1 MIKVNDLSKGYS
13 RKPVINN
20 ISLCVNKGEIHG
32 LIGENSAGKTTLIK
46 CMVGLYKPDN
56 GSVTLDG
63 KDVYDNTN
71 AKERIAYIADTPDF
85 VPIYSVKRVVAMYRN
100 FYKNFSIDKFNE
112 YNKVFEIPL
121 KANAMMLSKGQ
132 KMRLNIMLELSKGAE
147 FVIMDEPTSG
157 LDPIARSNFFD
168 MVIREV
174 EENGTGILI
183 SSHNLDGLEKICDTI
198 SVIKNGVIESNM
210 TLEETKSGI
219 KRVNAVFE
227 NGLPQEIMSMENV
240 CNITNTGKIYSFVVR
255 NEEDGFE
262 DKLKS
267 MGAMFTEIVELS
279 LEDYFI
285 SLDLFE
291 KKQEGK

>member
-1 MIKVNDLSKGYS
+1 MIKINDLNKGYGK
-13 RKPVINN
+13 KPVIKN

-46 CMVGLYKPDN
+46 CIVGLYKPDN

-63 KDVYDNTN
+63 KDTYDNVE

-85 VPIYSVKRVVAMYRN
+85 IPIYRVKRVVSMYRN
-100 FYKNFSIDKFNE
+100 FYKNFSIEKFNE
-112 YNKVFEIPL
+112 YNKVFNIPL
-121 KANAMMLSKGQ
+121 NANAMMLSKGQ
-132 KMRLNIMLELSKGAE
+132 KMRLSIMLELSRGAD
-147 FVIMDEPTSG
+147 FIIMDEPTGG

-168 MVIREV
+168 MVISEV
-174 EENGTGILI
+174 ENNGTGILI
-183 SSHNLDGLEKICDTI
+183 SSHNLDGLEKICDTV

-210 TLEETKSGI
+210 SLEETKAGI
-219 KRVNAVFE
+219 KRVNTVFE
-227 NGLPQEIMSMENV
+227 NGLPEEIRSMDNV
-240 CNITNTGKIYSFVVR
+240 CNITNTGKIYSFVVK
-255 NEEDGFE
+255 NEDDDFA

-267 MGAMFTEIVELS
+267 MGAVFAEIVELS

-291 KKQEGK
+291 KNQEVK